1 MEKRRTIAFSLA
13 TDFAMEV
20 SDMILEKS
28 KRLQTIGILTI
39 FVSALVLVSA
49 GSVACKKKGEGAEAA
64 TAAETSTTLKEGLN
78 EFEGTVKVASA
89 RYLYIPE
96 IQGIDILVQGM
107 PDLAGV
113 EGKAV
118 KLQGEFNREK
128 PSLLV
133 ATKIDVKDGGNV
145 FTKSADADFSD
156 YVDLK
161 DRSGFAA
168 LKIDNVNKTDQW
180 EGKGQGK
187 IFGKLQAQTVTDAGA
202 AKEVYRINFADDK
215 GKPAGI
221 VIIDSVSDYAKYYL
235 KKLRL
240 FDSFWF
246 YFKIKNTVDA
256 RTRVK
261 TRELFHAD
269 LVCVGLF

>member
-1 MEKRRTIAFSLA
+1 
-13 TDFAMEV
+13 
-20 SDMILEKS
+20 MILEKS

-39 FVSALVLVSA
+39 FVLVLLLISG
-49 GSVACKKKGEGAEAA
+49 GSMARKNKAEGPA
-64 TAAETSTTLKEGLN
+64 TPAVDEKTTALKEGLN

-96 IQGIDILVQGM
+96 VQGIDILVQGM
-107 PDLAGV
+107 PDLAGL
-113 EGKAV
+113 EGKTV

-145 FTKSADADFSD
+145 FTKSADPDFSD

-161 DRSGFAA
+161 VRMGYAP
-168 LKIDNVNKTDQW
+168 LKLDNINKTDQW
-180 EGKGQGK
+180 EGKGLGK
-187 IFGKLQAQTVTDAGA
+187 VLGKLQKQTVTEAGA
-202 AKEVYRINFADDK
+202 AKDVYRINTADDK
-215 GKPAGI
+215 GKPAGV

-246 YFKIKNTVDA
+246 YLKIKDTVD
-256 RTRVK
+256 VK
-261 TRELFHAD
+261 TRLKTHELFHAD